1 MKAAWEAWKSTQ
13 PTLSTNRTA
22 PEFKEGLAF
31 LDRVCRDL
39 GRDTITLNELEA
51 HPDYLR
57 RTNTPAREVGGIFLE
72 SEGPRGQWD
81 NEMRNAVETV
91 ITPGAQFLTMLFNA
105 TGEPYLSAAIVRA
118 HGIDGRF
125 WRHAVRRVEGSVWG
139 EPEREGCVEHV
150 LHELRLAGWK
160 PGQHMPHGLR
170 NSAFCR
176 VVERLK
182 IPACSFEAAVAD
194 VEKSFNEA
202 RARGFKP
209 PPFRHTAVIGI
220 ITIRVLPDRRVL
232 DPTDW
237 SVVPVGTSQ
246 NVPNSTFW
254 RRVLHQ
260 GDAVLVG

>member
-1 MKAAWEAWKSTQ
+1 MKAAWEAWKSAQ
-13 PTLSTNRTA
+13 PTLPTNRTA

-39 GRDTITLNELEA
+39 GHSTITLNELTG
-51 HPDYLR
+51 HPGYLR
-57 RTNTPAREVGGIFLE
+57 STNTLAGG
-72 SEGPRGQWD
+72 D
-81 NEMRNAVETV
+81 AVT
-91 ITPGAQFLTMLFNA
+91 TPGAQFLTMLFEA
-105 TGEPYLSAAIVRA
+105 TGEPYLSDAIVRA

-125 WRHAVRRVEGSVWG
+125 WRHAVRRVESSVRG

-150 LHELRLAGWK
+150 LHELRIAGWK
-160 PGQHMPHGLR
+160 PDQHMPRGLR

-182 IPACSFEAAVAD
+182 IPASSFEAAIAD
-194 VEKSFNEA
+194 VEKAFNEA
-202 RARGFKP
+202 RARGFKLE
-209 PPFRHTAVIGI
+209 PFRHTAVIGT
-220 ITIRVLPDRRVL
+220 ITIRVLPDRRIL
-232 DPTDW
+232 DPANW
-237 SVVPVGTSQ
+237 SVVPADTSQ